1 MLKTT
6 TKPCKMK
13 QRRNQK
19 EKAKKQGLN
28 TKMLFSNM
36 WMWWRTDCRRSI
48 QVLSLRHFAVQRL
61 KYLSSFS
68 SPLASTVASFCSSL
82 SAEGEE
88 IFLARCTIPCFP
100 LRLWQDE
107 EKLDVEGRLLQG
119 DEALRDLEER
129 ARIWK
134 EPRTV
139 WIIFPDLI
147 YFLNYIFVC
156 WAYFAINWRWIQRYC
171 ACWLVF
177 VS

>member
-1 MLKTT
+1 MLQRT
-6 TKPCKMK
+6 TKASKVK

-19 EKAKKQGLN
+19 EKAEKQGQD

-36 WMWWRTDCRRSI
+36 WMWWRTDCHQPI
-48 QVLSLRHFAVQRL
+48 QVLSPRHFAVLRL

-88 IFLARCTIPCFP
+88 MFLTRCTIPYFP

-107 EKLDVEGRLLQG
+107 EKLDVGGRLLHG

-147 YFLNYIFVC
+147 YFLNYIFVFWS
-156 WAYFAINWRWIQRYC
+156 WAYFAIN
-171 ACWLVF
+171 
-177 VS
+177 

>member
-1 MLKTT
+1 MLQRT
-6 TKPCKMK
+6 TKASKMK

-36 WMWWRTDCRRSI
+36 WMWWRTDCRQYI
-48 QVLSLRHFAVQRL
+48 QVPSPRHFAVQRL

-68 SPLASTVASFCSSL
+68 SPLVSTVASFCSSL

-88 IFLARCTIPCFP
+88 MFLTRCTIPYFP

-107 EKLDVEGRLLQG
+107 EKLDVGGRLLHG

-147 YFLNYIFVC
+147 YFLNYIFVFWS
-156 WAYFAINWRWIQRYC
+156 WAYFAIN
-171 ACWLVF
+171 
-177 VS
+177 